1 MTEVHPGEHDALQR
15 QQHGGADDPQPD
27 PSHGASLD
35 QAANAT
41 LTRQP
46 ATLRR
51 TASPDEGRPDTAD
64 GRCEAVPSG
73 TSAGLPP

>member
-1 MTEVHPGEHDALQR
+1 MTEVHPGEHDAVQR

-46 ATLRR
+46 ATL
-51 TASPDEGRPDTAD
+51 AHGVA
-64 GRCEAVPSG
+64 
-73 TSAGLPP
+73 